1 MNISASIQAA
11 NQLNLLTD
19 IKNNSDKFDQL
30 HIDITDGHFTN
41 NIGLSLDIVSLLKN
55 QTDYKLDVHLMLE
68 NNSKYVEKVI
78 DYGADIVTVHCESTD
93 IDEFKSITNNYDNI
107 GIGILPSTNMEV
119 LKSYAD
125 FTSIFLLLMVNPG
138 FSNQLKAVNL
148 VDRVNEFNN
157 VITEKSTTL
166 IIDGGVTAEDLQ
178 SLEDNGVDIAVQGGA
193 IFGK

>member
-1 MNISASIQAA
+1 MKISASVQAA
-11 NQLNLLTD
+11 NQLNLLED
-19 IKNNSDKFDQL
+19 INNNNDKFHQL
-30 HIDITDGHFTN
+30 HVDITDGHFTN

-125 FTSIFLLLMVNPG
+125 FTSIFLLLTVNPG

-157 VITEKSTTL
+157 VS
-166 IIDGGVTAEDLQ
+166 DV
-178 SLEDNGVDIAVQGGA
+178 SCS
-193 IFGK
+193 

>member
-1 MNISASIQAA
+1 MDISASIQAA

-125 FTSIFLLLMVNPG
+125 FTSIFLLLTVNPG
-138 FSNQLKAVNL
+138 FSNQHKAVNL
-148 VDRVNEFNN
+148 VDRVNEFNK

>member
-19 IKNNSDKFDQL
+19 IENNSDKFDQL

-55 QTDYKLDVHLMLE
+55 QTDYKLDVHFMLE

-125 FTSIFLLLMVNPG
+125 FTSIFLLLTVNPG
-138 FSNQLKAVNL
+138 FSNQHKAVNL
-148 VDRVNEFNN
+148 VDRVNEFNK

>member
-68 NNSKYVEKVI
+68 NNAKYVEKVI

-125 FTSIFLLLMVNPG
+125 FTSIFLLLTVNPG

-166 IIDGGVTAEDLQ
+166 IIDGGVTAKDLQ

>member
-1 MNISASIQAA
+1 MGSEMCIR
-11 NQLNLLTD
+11 D
-19 IKNNSDKFDQL
+19 RL

-125 FTSIFLLLMVNPG
+125 FTSIFLLLTVNPG
-138 FSNQLKAVNL
+138 FSNQHKAVNL
-148 VDRVNEFNN
+148 VDRVNEFNK

>member
-68 NNSKYVEKVI
+68 NNAKYVEKVI

-125 FTSIFLLLMVNPG
+125 FTSIFLLLTVNPG
-138 FSNQLKAVNL
+138 FSNQHKAVNL
-148 VDRVNEFNN
+148 VDRVNEFNK

>member
-1 MNISASIQAA
+1 MDISASIQAA

-78 DYGADIVTVHCESTD
+78 DYGADIVTIHCESTD

-125 FTSIFLLLMVNPG
+125 FTSIFLLLTVNPG

-166 IIDGGVTAEDLQ
+166 IIDGGVTAKDLQ

>member
-125 FTSIFLLLMVNPG
+125 FTSIFLLLTVNPG
-138 FSNQLKAVNL
+138 FSNQHKAVNL
-148 VDRVNEFNN
+148 VDRVNEFNK
-157 VITEKSTTL
+157 VITEKNTTL

>member
-1 MNISASIQAA
+1 MDISASIQAA

-125 FTSIFLLLMVNPG
+125 FTSIFLLLTVNPG
-138 FSNQLKAVNL
+138 FSNQHKAVNL
-148 VDRVNEFNN
+148 VDRVNEFNK

-166 IIDGGVTAEDLQ
+166 IIDGGVTVEDLQ

>member
-125 FTSIFLLLMVNPG
+125 FTSIFLLLTVNPG

-148 VDRVNEFNN
+148 VDRVNEFNK
-157 VITEKSTTL
+157 VITEKNTTL

>member
-11 NQLNLLTD
+11 NQLNLLQD

-68 NNSKYVEKVI
+68 NNAKYVDKVI

-93 IDEFKSITNNYDNI
+93 LNEFKSITNNYDNI
-107 GIGILPSTNMEV
+107 GIGILPTTNMQV

-125 FTSIFLLLMVNPG
+125 FTSIFLLLTVNPG
-138 FSNQLKAVNL
+138 FSNQPKATNL

-157 VITEKSTTL
+157 AITEKSNTL
-166 IIDGGVTAEDLQ
+166 IIDGGVTTEDLQ
-178 SLEDNGVDIAVQGGA
+178 SLENNGVDIAVQGGA

>member
-19 IKNNSDKFDQL
+19 IENNSDKFDQL

-55 QTDYKLDVHLMLE
+55 QTDYKLDVHFMLE

-125 FTSIFLLLMVNPG
+125 FTSIFLLLTVNPG

-157 VITEKSTTL
+157 VITGKSTTL

-178 SLEDNGVDIAVQGGA
+178 LLEDNGVDIAVQGGA

>member
-125 FTSIFLLLMVNPG
+125 FTSIFLLLTVNPG

>member
-68 NNSKYVEKVI
+68 NNSKYVEKII

-125 FTSIFLLLMVNPG
+125 FTSIFLLLTVNPG
-138 FSNQLKAVNL
+138 FSNQHKAVNL
-148 VDRVNEFNN
+148 VDRVNEFNK

>member
-1 MNISASIQAA
+1 MDISASIQAA

-125 FTSIFLLLMVNPG
+125 FTSIFLLLTVNPG
-138 FSNQLKAVNL
+138 FSNQHKAVNL

-166 IIDGGVTAEDLQ
+166 IIDGGVTVEDLQ

>member
-41 NIGLSLDIVSLLKN
+41 NIGLSLDIVSLLRN

-125 FTSIFLLLMVNPG
+125 FTSIFLLLTVNPG

-157 VITEKSTTL
+157 AITEKSTTL

-178 SLEDNGVDIAVQGGA
+178 SLEGNGVDIAVQGGA

>member
-93 IDEFKSITNNYDNI
+93 IDGFKSITNNYDNI

-125 FTSIFLLLMVNPG
+125 FTSIFLLLTVNPG

>member
-93 IDEFKSITNNYDNI
+93 IDEFKSLTNNYDNI

-125 FTSIFLLLMVNPG
+125 FTSIFLLLTVNPG
-138 FSNQLKAVNL
+138 FSNQHKAVNL
-148 VDRVNEFNN
+148 VDRVNEFNK